1 MPFKT
6 NWGLFYHWYLQ
17 SRVLSWQGILGLPG
31 NVGEPGLIG
40 QRVSI
45 PNIVKIMTFLK
56 CFRNIWT
63 AAGLCL
69 AHACFFCD
77 LSIRVSQ
84 AWKGRLDQ
92 MDPMEPRQVETPDM
106 LSLKL

>member
-1 MPFKT
+1 MPNKL
-6 NWGLFYHWYLQ
+6 GALLSLVPSL

-45 PNIVKIMTFLK
+45 PNIVNIMTFLK
-56 CFRNIWT
+56 HFRNIWT

-69 AHACFFCD
+69 AHACFFAICQ
-77 LSIRVSQ
+77 S
-84 AWKGRLDQ
+84 G
-92 MDPMEPRQVETPDM
+92 
-106 LSLKL
+106 